1 MRTYSMTSDVTKSG
15 GEGAVY
21 IVNCELKSVWVSKR
35 STNATDAGSG
45 SSIRVKHVVYASTCR
60 YL

>member
-1 MRTYSMTSDVTKSG
+1 MTSDVTKSGGG

-45 SSIRVKHVVYASTCR
+45 SGMRVKHMVYSSTCR

>member
-1 MRTYSMTSDVTKSG
+1 MTSDVTKLGGG

-35 STNATDAGSG
+35 STNAIDAGSG
-45 SSIRVKHVVYASTCR
+45 STGMRVKHVVYASTCG